1 MKNNPTTHH
10 PSHTMNPESLTP
22 GAFLW
27 MMHNNKATPVLL
39 LKVNTFHLWG
49 EAKFY
54 TFTVDTTVDSMRSPV
69 DRLKLV
75 DRDST
80 EVFEVEDASLLF
92 STKESLIASL

>member
-1 MKNNPTTHH
+1 
-10 PSHTMNPESLTP
+10 MNPESLTP
-22 GAFLW
+22 GAVLW
-27 MMHNNKATPVLL
+27 MMHDNKATPVRL
-39 LKVNTFHLWG
+39 LKMDTFHLWG

-75 DRDST
+75 DLDST
-80 EVFEVEDASLLF
+80 EVFEVEYASLLF